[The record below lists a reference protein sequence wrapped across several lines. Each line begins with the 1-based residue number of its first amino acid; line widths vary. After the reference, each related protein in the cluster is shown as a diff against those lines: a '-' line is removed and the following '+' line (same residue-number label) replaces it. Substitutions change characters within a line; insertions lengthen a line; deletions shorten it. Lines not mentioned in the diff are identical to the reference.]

1 MPRLLVSLAFLPL
14 LLALAPSPARA
25 GAKDELFKA
34 WQAFLAVK
42 SFRAEIRTLE
52 PSRSV
57 TRLEFQA
64 PDRYRVSIVNGPT
77 TVVIGDSGYMQ
88 IGGRT
93 MKLPM
98 AMDSLTAQYRDEAFL
113 RKLQE
118 GMAVE
123 DLGEDSLDGEPVRKF
138 RYVQAVAPPS
148 AMPGAPAAAS
158 GSGSGEATTVAWVST
173 RNRLILKLEVSS
185 RHDGQATRSEI
196 LYSDFNS
203 AAIRIQPP
211 E

>member
-1 MPRLLVSLAFLPL
+1 MPRRLLVSLAFLPL
-14 LLALAPSPARA
+14 LLALAPSAARA
-25 GAKDELFKA
+25 DAKDDLFKA

-42 SFRAEIRTLE
+42 SFRADIELLE
-52 PSRSV
+52 PTRST

-64 PDRYRVSIVNGPT
+64 PDRYRVSIPNGPT

-98 AMDSLTAQYRDEAFL
+98 AMDSLTSQYRDEAFL

-118 GMAVE
+118 GMVVE
-123 DLGEDSLDGEPVRKF
+123 DLGEDSLGGQPVRKF
-138 RYVQAVAPPS
+138 RYVQDVAPPS

-158 GSGSGEATTVAWVST
+158 GAGESTTVAWVST
-173 RNRLILKLEVSS
+173 RNGLILKLDVSS
-185 RHDGQATRSEI
+185 GRGREATRSEI
-196 LYSDFNS
+196 RYSDFNS
-203 AAIRIQPP
+203 TDIRILPP

>member
-1 MPRLLVSLAFLPL
+1 MPRRLFTSLALLPL
-14 LLALAPSPARA
+14 LLALAPAAARA
-25 GAKDELFKA
+25 DDASDELFKA

-42 SFRAEIRTLE
+42 SFRAEIILIE
-52 PSRSV
+52 PNRLV
-57 TRLEFQA
+57 TQLEFQA
-64 PDRYRVSIVNGPT
+64 PDRYRVSIPDGPT

-113 RKLQE
+113 RKLQD
-118 GMAVE
+118 GMVVE
-123 DLGEDSLDGEPVRKF
+123 DLGDDSLDGEPVRKY

-148 AMPGAPAAAS
+148 TLPGAPAAAA
-158 GSGSGEATTVAWVST
+158 GGGEATTVAWVSAKT
-173 RNRLILKLEVSS
+173 GLILKLDVTSQQG
-185 RHDGQATRSEI
+185 DQPTRSEI
-196 LYSDFNS
+196 RYSDFNS
-203 AAIRIQPP
+203 SAIRILPP

>member
-25 GAKDELFKA
+25 DAKDELFKA

-42 SFRAEIRTLE
+42 SFRAEIQTLE

-57 TRLEFQA
+57 TQLEFQA
-64 PDRYRVSIVNGPT
+64 PDRYRVSIANGPT

-93 MKLPM
+93 MKLPI
-98 AMDSLTAQYRDEAFL
+98 AVDSLTAQYRDEAFL

-158 GSGSGEATTVAWVST
+158 GGGEATTVAWVST
-173 RNRLILKLEVSS
+173 RTRLILKLDVSS
-185 RHDGQATRSEI
+185 LHDGQATRSEI
-196 LYSDFNS
+196 RYSDFNS
-203 AAIRIQPP
+203 SAIRIQPP
-211 E
+211 A

>member
-1 MPRLLVSLAFLPL
+1 MPRRLLVSLALLPL
-14 LLALAPSPARA
+14 LLALAPAAARA
-25 GAKDELFKA
+25 DDARDELFKA

-42 SFRAEIRTLE
+42 SFRAEIKLLE
-52 PSRSV
+52 PGRSV
-57 TRLEFQA
+57 TQLEFQA
-64 PDRYRVSIVNGPT
+64 PDRYRVSIPNGPT

-98 AMDSLTAQYRDEAFL
+98 AMDSLTSQYRDEAFL
-113 RKLQE
+113 RKLQD

-148 AMPGAPAAAS
+148 AMPGAPAAAA
-158 GSGSGEATTVAWVST
+158 GGGEATTVAWVSAKT
-173 RNRLILKLEVSS
+173 RLILKLDVSS
-185 RHDGQATRSEI
+185 QQGGQPTRSEI
-196 LYSDFNS
+196 RYSDFNS
-203 AAIRIQPP
+203 STIRILPP

>member
-1 MPRLLVSLAFLPL
+1 MPRRLLVSLALLPL
-14 LLALAPSPARA
+14 LLALAPAAARA
-25 GAKDELFKA
+25 DDAREVLFKA

-42 SFRAEIRTLE
+42 SFRAEIQLLE
-52 PSRSV
+52 PSRS
-57 TRLEFQA
+57 TTHLEFQA

-113 RKLQE
+113 RRLQE
-118 GMAVE
+118 GMVVE

-148 AMPGAPAAAS
+148 AMPGAPAAAQ
-158 GSGSGEATTVAWVST
+158 GGGEATTVAWVSRKT
-173 RNRLILKLEVSS
+173 RLILRLDVTSQMG
-185 RHDGQATRSEI
+185 GQATRSEI
-196 LYSDFNS
+196 RYSDFNS

>member
-1 MPRLLVSLAFLPL
+1 MPRRLFTTLALLPL
-14 LLALAPSPARA
+14 LLALAPAAARA
-25 GAKDELFKA
+25 DDASDELFKA

-42 SFRAEIRTLE
+42 SFRAEIVLIE
-52 PSRSV
+52 PNRLV
-57 TRLEFQA
+57 TQLEFQA
-64 PDRYRVSIVNGPT
+64 PDRYRVSIPDGPT

-113 RKLQE
+113 RKLQD
-118 GMAVE
+118 GMVVE
-123 DLGEDSLDGEPVRKF
+123 DLGDDSLDGEPVRKY

-148 AMPGAPAAAS
+148 TLPGAPAAAA
-158 GSGSGEATTVAWVST
+158 GAGEATTVAWVSART
-173 RNRLILKLEVSS
+173 GLILKLDVTSQQG
-185 RHDGQATRSEI
+185 DQPTRSEI
-196 LYSDFNS
+196 RYSDFNS
-203 AAIRIQPP
+203 SAIRILPP